1 VTINEIKEEDKDYY
15 YMPKNVMMQYSMN
28 VIVNRKGVRLELTDD
43 QINEMILYGFGS
55 MAEYIDRRKALLY
68 EKNKARLSG
77 LTGLSG
83 LDILDD
89 TIELDEDA

>member
-1 VTINEIKEEDKDYY
+1 
-15 YMPKNVMMQYSMN
+15 
-28 VIVNRKGVRLELTDD
+28 
-43 QINEMILYGFGS
+43 MILYGFGS

-89 TIELDEDA
+89 TIELDEDT